1 MATALQA
8 EARFSQILQCPICLE
23 TFKRPKVLP
32 CGHTYCTSCLQSHI
46 SNKVTISGTSQPRFP
61 CPLCRADTCSS
72 DPNINIEQW
81 AESLPENIIVSS
93 LLDVQVGTKA
103 RKVCDQCVEQE
114 KESLAI
120 CLCKDCFQY
129 MCKTCRR
136 YHEGFPSLRRHVVVN
151 LSEDDQSCSVIPDLS
166 AMEICPRHSGESIK
180 FYCGDHKIMCCNT
193 CGFLEHRKCDRVLMI
208 EDMLKSFD
216 DKKTSKELDEN
227 LCKFEEHL
235 KHIVRKIKINADAI
249 QKDKTDILE
258 HIHSLK
264 AQLIA
269 KIQALE
275 DNVVA
280 SLESNYKSEN
290 LNLLTHEAKGKSLIT
305 AIGSDRTKLE
315 LVMIHGSEVQKFIMV
330 HNMDQNQPRYFRAIS
345 GYQKDIKEVRMTFD
359 ADKNLQTFVNT
370 NNELGNVN
378 LICKEFDCSPCPVA
392 FETQFQ
398 RGNGSRTVRN
408 PQKEGKA
415 VKVSEF
421 NVKVSPDTSLC
432 HISDILLLMDSRILL
447 TDNGNSKIKMF
458 GRDYKYHDSMTL
470 QAKPWSACELSDT
483 EVAVT
488 IPDQKT
494 IQIIGIKD
502 TILKIREIRTRLKCW
517 GIAVV
522 NDQLVIT
529 TYQDEHRVLILDIH
543 GKEIMSIR
551 ENSYQNDQLIGPI
564 HIKPDKTKSAV
575 YIAYHTGNKILAHN
589 MTWNVLFTYNN
600 HNLSGPAGI
609 DTDREGNI
617 YLCGFWSHCVQQ
629 ISAEGKLIKTLI
641 SKKEETKYPLMIRF
655 YRNKD
660 SFIVTYGQCHIVLAQ
675 SHVPDDEYSMMPNMG

>member
-1 MATALQA
+1 MATTLQA

-32 CGHTYCTSCLQSHI
+32 CGHTYCASCLQSHI
-46 SNKVTISGTSQPRFP
+46 SNTVTISGTPQPRFP
-61 CPLCRADTCSS
+61 CPVCRADTCSYG
-72 DPNINIEQW
+72 PNINNEQW
-81 AESLPENIIVSS
+81 AESLPVNFIVSS
-93 LLDVQVGTKA
+93 LFDVQVGIKA
-103 RKVCDQCVEQE
+103 RKVCGQCVEQE

-136 YHEGFPSLRRHVVVN
+136 YHDGFPSLRRHVVVN
-151 LSEDDQSCSVIPDLS
+151 LSEDDQSYSVIPDLS

-193 CGFLEHRKCDRVLMI
+193 CGFLEHRKCDQVLMI

-216 DKKTSKELDEN
+216 DKKRSKELDEN

-235 KHIVRKIKINADAI
+235 KHIVHKIKILADAI

-275 DNVVA
+275 DNVIA

-315 LVMIHGSEVQKFIMV
+315 LLMIHGSEVQKFIMV

-345 GYQKDIKEVRMTFD
+345 EYQKDIKEVRMTFD
-359 ADKNLQTFVNT
+359 ADKTFQTFVNT
-370 NNELGNVN
+370 NNEHGNVN
-378 LICKEFDCSPCPVA
+378 LIFKEFDCSPFPGA

-398 RGNGSRTVRN
+398 RDTGSGTVRTPLN
-408 PQKEGKA
+408 ERKA

-421 NVKVSPDTSLC
+421 NVKVSPDTNLC
-432 HISDILLLMDSRILL
+432 FISDILHLMDSRILL
-447 TDNGNSKIKMF
+447 TDYGNSKIKMF
-458 GRDYKYHDSMTL
+458 GQDYKYQDSMTL
-470 QAKPWSACELSDT
+470 QAKPRCACALSDT
-483 EVAVT
+483 EVAVR
-488 IPDQKT
+488 IPYQKT

-502 TILKIREIRTRLKCW
+502 KLLKIREIRSRLQCW

-522 NDQLVIT
+522 NDQFVVT
-529 TYQDEHRVLILDIH
+529 TNRDEHQVLILDMH
-543 GKEIMSIR
+543 GKEIRSVR
-551 ENSYQNDQLIGPI
+551 ENSYENDQLIGPVF
-564 HIKPDKTKSAV
+564 IKQDKTKSAV
-575 YIAYHTGNKILAHN
+575 YITYHAGNKLLAHD
-589 MTWNVLFTYNN
+589 MTWNVLFTYMNQ
-600 HNLSGPAGI
+600 NLSGPAGI

-617 YLCGFWSHCVQQ
+617 YLCGFSSHCVQQ

-641 SKKEETKYPLMIRF
+641 SKKEETMYPLMIRF
-655 YRNKD
+655 NRNND
-660 SFIVTYGQCHIVLAQ
+660 SFIVTYDECDIVEVYDLR
-675 SHVPDDEYSMMPNMG
+675 V